1 MVKPGYRTFTA
12 SPQTGHDVPKIRTKA
27 KLPMNPVLPDYLPAG
42 RPSAALRDKAIAM
55 EAAFLSEMLRHA
67 GADSSAGAFG
77 GGAGETQFASF
88 LRDEQAR
95 AIARAG
101 GIGLAEVIF
110 RSLTDRAGQS
120 GG

>member
-1 MVKPGYRTFTA
+1 LSDAGYRTFTA
-12 SPQTGHDVPKIRTKA
+12 TPQTGREVAKIRTKA
-27 KLPMNPVLPDYLPAG
+27 EPPMNPVLPDLPATG
-42 RPSAALRDKAIAM
+42 RPAAALREKAIAL

-67 GADSSAGAFG
+67 GADRSAGSFG
-77 GGAGETQFASF
+77 GGVGETQFASF

-95 AIARAG
+95 AIARSG

-110 RSLTDRAGQS
+110 RSLADRAGQS